1 MANTPVTRE
10 TVFGYLSAWD
20 SPDHGCLGGYLILS
34 ALGRP
39 LEFHCTTPV
48 RTSRAQQILFGPTLW
63 PYVLGEQIGGTLLGE
78 AKLRPSMILADHS
91 AMLCLRAQAGV
102 PVAWLIEAGRGEQ
115 GARSETQNILTVAD
129 CAFELPADYEADQA

>member
-39 LEFHCTTPV
+39 LEFHCTAPV

-63 PYVLGEQIGGTLLGE
+63 PYVLGEQIGGTLLAK
-78 AKLRPSMILADHS
+78 AKLLPRIVLVDHP
-91 AMLCLRAQAGV
+91 AARCLRTRIAVPMVRIEEAASSKQEAGNV
-102 PVAWLIEAGRGEQ
+102 PVNDC
-115 GARSETQNILTVAD
+115 ET
-129 CAFELPADYEADQA
+129 